1 MSNPAIEQL
10 KSLYSQLFYLI
21 EEVKELITQ
30 GHTNEAVQKA
40 SQIKNISKQL
50 KLATKGTI
58 IPEELKPEIK
68 ELEIKALNE
77 IKETSDAIIQIK
89 ENLKN
94 TLNTVNNNIKIQKA
108 YSSELPQVGQ
118 TFYEEE

>member
-1 MSNPAIEQL
+1 MNHLAIEQL

-21 EEVKELITQ
+21 EEVKELITE
-30 GHTNEAVQKA
+30 GLTNEAVQKA
-40 SQIKNISKQL
+40 SLIKNLSKQIKF
-50 KLATKGTI
+50 ATKGTF
-58 IPEELKPEIK
+58 IPEEIKPEIK
-68 ELEIKALNE
+68 ELELKALNE
-77 IKETSDAIIQIK
+77 IKNTTDAIIQIK

-108 YSSELPQVGQ
+108 YSSELPKIGQ